1 MTIGDQSSSMMNQLI
16 GNALGTAGSPGR
28 ITDWTSSIDWRTL
41 QGMPGLQMAR
51 TATSNNLVE
60 TRLDW
65 SDLNKF
71 SLYTP
76 ILRVV
81 GDTARKCGA
90 EARFVQTENFLD
102 DCAEVM
108 IELRRA
114 GDSTL
119 LDFSTLVQMIEDQ
132 GTLAADFSG
141 VRRIVEV
148 TCALLPNPQSRLK
161 EDADRVLMEAARVQQ
176 QMAMAQQQQSAQQQQ
191 HLARALGLLQGR
203 GVAGIPHPNSPA
215 KELQSW
221 GVDRIKAYLGLK
233 P

>member
-1 MTIGDQSSSMMNQLI
+1 MAINPYANQQSGNWNQYS
-16 GNALGTAGSPGR
+16 GGGGGS
-28 ITDWTSSIDWRTL
+28 
-41 QGMPGLQMAR
+41 GMPNRMVATDPLGGLYQM
-51 TATSNNLVE
+51 SWNDPKVPVE

-65 SDLNKF
+65 KELNKF

-76 ILRVV
+76 ILRVI

-90 EARFVQTENFLD
+90 EARFVQTENSLE
-102 DCAEVM
+102 DCAELM

-119 LDFSTLVQMIEDQ
+119 LDFNTLVQMIEDQ

-148 TCALLPNPQSRLK
+148 TCALLPNPKPQTEE
-161 EDADRVLMEAARVQQ
+161 EDSHQTLMAAAAKQLI
-176 QMAMAQQQQSAQQQQ
+176 MAQ
-191 HLARALGLLQGR
+191 HLPQALQGSTLRGALGM
-203 GVAGIPHPNSPA
+203 SPA
-215 KELQSW
+215 KQEEW
-221 GVDRIKAYLGLK
+221 GIDRIKAFLGLK

>member
-1 MTIGDQSSSMMNQLI
+1 MVANHYGGVTGHGFGVSDL
-16 GNALGTAGSPGR
+16 R
-28 ITDWTSSIDWRTL
+28 
-41 QGMPGLQMAR
+41 GLYETR
-51 TATSNNLVE
+51 KDKPVE

-65 SDLNKF
+65 KELNKF

-76 ILRVV
+76 IRRVI

-119 LDFSTLVQMIEDQ
+119 LDFNTLVQMIEDQ

-148 TCALLPNPQSRLK
+148 SCALLPNPKPKVDEVEESNQAMWAK
-161 EDADRVLMEAARVQQ
+161 VATIQQ
-176 QMAMAQQQQSAQQQQ
+176 QMAMSKQQQMAQYQN
-191 HLARALGLLQGR
+191 LAKGL
-203 GVAGIPHPNSPA
+203 AGAAPNSP
-215 KELQSW
+215 
-221 GVDRIKAYLGLK
+221 
-233 P
+233 

>member
-1 MTIGDQSSSMMNQLI
+1 MANDQGNVPACSVFGVTDLRGLYGNSKASS
-16 GNALGTAGSPGR
+16 
-28 ITDWTSSIDWRTL
+28 
-41 QGMPGLQMAR
+41 
-51 TATSNNLVE
+51 VE

-65 SDLNKF
+65 SELNKF

-76 ILRVV
+76 ILRVI

-119 LDFSTLVQMIEDQ
+119 LDFNTLVQMIEDQ

-141 VRRIVEV
+141 VRRIIEV
-148 TCALLPNPQSRLK
+148 ACALLPNPKPQT
-161 EDADRVLMEAARVQQ
+161 EEEEANQT
-176 QMAMAQQQQSAQQQQ
+176 AMAQRMAQNQMAAAGMQGGAGTYINQ
-191 HLARALGLLQGR
+191 GLSP
-203 GVAGIPHPNSPA
+203 VKEEEWGI
-215 KELQSW
+215 
-221 GVDRIKAYLGLK
+221 DRIKAYLGLK

>member
-1 MTIGDQSSSMMNQLI
+1 M
-16 GNALGTAGSPGR
+16 
-28 ITDWTSSIDWRTL
+28 
-41 QGMPGLQMAR
+41 
-51 TATSNNLVE
+51 E

-65 SDLNKF
+65 KELNKF

-76 ILRVV
+76 ILRVI

-119 LDFSTLVQMIEDQ
+119 LDFNTLVQMIEDQ

-148 TCALLPNPQSRLK
+148 SCALLPNPKPEVKVDDTHQ
-161 EDADRVLMEAARVQQ
+161 ALMAAAIHQQ
-176 QMAMAQQQQSAQQQQ
+176 QMAMQQRVIQHQMAAVQYQKLAQLAQSPDG
-191 HLARALGLLQGR
+191 GLLG
-203 GVAGIPHPNSPA
+203 GAGTYSD
-215 KELQSW
+215 Q
-221 GVDRIKAYLGLK
+221 IKAYLGLK

>member
-1 MTIGDQSSSMMNQLI
+1 MVANHYGGVTGHGFGVSDL
-16 GNALGTAGSPGR
+16 R
-28 ITDWTSSIDWRTL
+28 
-41 QGMPGLQMAR
+41 GLYEPR
-51 TATSNNLVE
+51 KDKPVE

-65 SDLNKF
+65 KELNKF

-76 ILRVV
+76 ILRVI

-119 LDFSTLVQMIEDQ
+119 LDFNTLVQMIEDQ

-148 TCALLPNPQSRLK
+148 SCALLPNPKPEVKVDDIHQ
-161 EDADRVLMEAARVQQ
+161 AFIAAAIHQQ
-176 QMAMAQQQQSAQQQQ
+176 QIAMQQRVIQHQMAAVQYQKLAQLAQSPDG
-191 HLARALGLLQGR
+191 GLLG
-203 GVAGIPHPNSPA
+203 GAGTYSD
-215 KELQSW
+215 Q
-221 GVDRIKAYLGLK
+221 IKAYLGLK